1 MPNAATAM
9 PPGDLI
15 LLSGPP
21 GSGKSTVS
29 EAFVATF
36 ERPTVLSHTDTFYS
50 WIRKGYIPPYLPE
63 SDRQNRVVMSVMAEA
78 ACAYAVGGYDT
89 VLEGVFGLWAL
100 DWFESACRERGLV
113 LHYLV
118 LRPRLEVLL
127 ARATPRGGDE
137 LTQVEPVTDMHG
149 MFQDLG
155 ELEGH
160 AIDSSDQ
167 SVEQTVAEV
176 AAGLKSGRFMLKP

>member
-1 MPNAATAM
+1 MSNDDAAM
-9 PPGDLI
+9 PPGDVI

-29 EAFVATF
+29 EAFVATLD
-36 ERPTVLSHTDTFYS
+36 RPTVLSHTDTFYS

-63 SDRQNRVVMSVMAEA
+63 SARQNRIVMNAMADA
-78 ACAYAVGGYDT
+78 ACAYAAGGYDV

-100 DWFESACRERGLV
+100 EWFKPGCRKRGLD
-113 LHYLV
+113 LHYVV
-118 LRPRLEVLL
+118 LRPRLEVVL
-127 ARATPRGGDE
+127 ARGTRRGDDE
-137 LTQVEPVTDMHG
+137 LTLVEPLTDMHRV
-149 MFQDLG
+149 FQDLG

-167 SVEQTVAEV
+167 SVEQTVEEM
-176 AAGLKSGRFMLKP
+176 AAGLKAGRFVLEL

>member
-1 MPNAATAM
+1 MPNAAATT
-9 PPGDLI
+9 PPGDLF

-29 EAFVATF
+29 EAVVATF
-36 ERPTVLSHTDTFYS
+36 DRPTVLSHTDIFYN

-63 SDRQNRVVMSVMAEA
+63 SGRQNSVVMSAMTDA
-78 ACAYAVGGYDT
+78 ACAYAAGGYDI

-100 DWFESACRERGLV
+100 DWFASGCRERGLA

-127 ARATPRGGDE
+127 ARATRREGDE
-137 LTQVEPVTDMHG
+137 LTQVGPLTEMYSV
-149 MFQDLG
+149 FQDLG

-167 SVEQTVAEV
+167 SVERTAEEV
-176 AAGLKSGRFMLKP
+176 AAGMKSGRFRLEL